1 MATHTKIEQAGKSVR
16 VVIADDHEVVRI
28 GLRTVLQHSEEGYE
42 LVGEAS
48 SGSELLKLL
57 AHTPCDVV
65 IIDFQMPEDTAALDG
80 VMLLR
85 ELRRR
90 FSKLRIVVL
99 TTLRNL
105 AIFRAMYR
113 EGVEAVVE
121 KASMV
126 DELFVALRTVRA
138 GRTYIGKQLREQMLD
153 SSTHA
158 TESSSAGGKRGQA
171 LSVREAEVVR
181 LLAQGLSVSDVARIT
196 HRSVK
201 TISWQKHSAM
211 AKLGLSNDQQ
221 LFDYAR
227 TSGLL

>member
-1 MATHTKIEQAGKSVR
+1 MR

-28 GLRTVLQHSEEGYE
+28 GLRTVLEHSGEGYE

-65 IIDFQMPEDTAALDG
+65 IIDFQMPEDTGALDG

-99 TTLRNL
+99 TTLRNT
-105 AIFRAMYR
+105 AIFRTMYR

-126 DELFVALRTVRA
+126 DELFVALRAVRA

-153 SSTHA
+153 SNVQTA
-158 TESSSAGGKRGQA
+158 DSSPAGGKRGQV
-171 LSVREAEVVR
+171 LSMREAEVVR

-201 TISWQKHSAM
+201 TISWQKRSAM
-211 AKLGLSNDQQ
+211 IKLGLGNDQQ